1 MGQSWCKVSS
11 SLDSHPKIRKAGN
24 LGRQVFEFCLRRNA
38 ELDRGGS
45 IPDDHLEP
53 EYLAQVLMLS
63 SDDAATGVSRC
74 VTVGLL
80 VRDTRNYVIS
90 GWDEEWGKRPLTDAE
105 RKRNQ
110 RARSDRS
117 TTVTKSHDVNVTE
130 SDGHECHAE
139 KRVQEKRERA
149 EPPDEPAIAAQPTEP
164 SATKPPRAAPRRALD
179 PAWTP
184 PRSDSILDAERAA
197 TARGVDIG
205 FELEQ
210 MRDWAAGNAIKKAD
224 WDATWRGWIRRAKP
238 HIASQRSWSTDPRQT
253 EIRKTTIL

>member
-1 MGQSWCKVSS
+1 MAGRIRSIKPEILDDEKTAALSHLEWRLFVSVWLIADDYGNFRGDPTFVMGQVLWAAGETRDAVRKALETLARVSLLTPYTVRGQSYCHVNGWDKHQKVS
-11 SLDSHPKIRKAGN
+11 HAGKPRMP
-24 LGRQVFEFCLRRNA
+24 G
-38 ELDRGGS
+38 
-45 IPDDHLEP
+45 PDEADP
-53 EYLAQVLMLS
+53 EQPESLMLRSGNPPEDFGESQETLLPDLRPPTSDLDLKS
-63 SDDAATGVSRC
+63 SPA
-74 VTVGLL
+74 
-80 VRDTRNYVIS
+80 
-90 GWDEEWGKRPLTDAE
+90 
-105 RKRNQ
+105 
-110 RARSDRS
+110 ARSQS
-117 TTVTKSHDVNVTE
+117 
-130 SDGHECHAE
+130 
-139 KRVQEKRERA
+139 
-149 EPPDEPAIAAQPTEP
+149 